1 MEVVREVQWSKFA
14 LKKLQQVHK
23 FYIKIADKEIAYKE
37 IADKEIADKIV
48 DEIFNT
54 IKTLSHSSFIGQQ
67 EPALEKL
74 KKDYRY
80 LLSHHCKI
88 IYKIDLNTVYITHVF
103 DTRQNPKKI
112 K

>member
-1 MEVVREVQWSKFA
+1 MEVVRDVQWSKFA

-23 FYIKIADKEIAYKE
+23 FYIKIADKEV
-37 IADKEIADKIV
+37 ADKIV
-48 DEIFNT
+48 VEIFNA

-67 EPALEKL
+67 EPTLEKL
-74 KKDYRY
+74 KKDHRY

-103 DTRQNPKKI
+103 DTRQNPKKL

>member
-1 MEVVREVQWSKFA
+1 MEVEREVQWSKFA

-23 FYIKIADKEIAYKE
+23 FYLK

-48 DEIFNT
+48 EEIFNT

-74 KKDYRY
+74 KK
-80 LLSHHCKI
+80 I
-88 IYKIDLNTVYITHVF
+88 IDIYCLIIVKSS
-103 DTRQNPKKI
+103 I
-112 K
+112 KLT